1 MAKLTIVIVNYNV
14 QYFLEQCLLSVQK
27 AIKSLPVEVYVVDN
41 NSVDGSVSMVEE
53 KFPWVKLIA
62 NKDNLGFSKANNQAM
77 RLANGEYVLLL
88 NPDTVIEED
97 TLVKVVDFMDTHPD
111 AGGLGV
117 HMVDGKGHFLPES
130 KRGLP
135 TPATSFYKIF
145 GISRLFPKS
154 AKFNR
159 YHLGN
164 LSKTETH
171 EIEILS
177 GAFMLMRKK
186 ALDQVGLLDEDF
198 FMYGEDIDLS
208 WRIVSGGWKN
218 YYYPGT
224 SIIHYKG
231 ESTKKGSLNYVFV
244 FYNAMVIFAR
254 KHFSQ
259 KNADLFSFFI
269 NMAIWLRAGV
279 AVMSRFA
286 RTIALPLADGAL
298 TLAGWWWLKK
308 YYATWQHKVYDDHLV
323 WAVFGANTLVYLFA
337 VWLNGGYD
345 KPLRAL
351 RVVRP
356 ILTGSALIVI
366 MYSLLPEDMRFSR
379 ALILGGTA
387 VALLVFLL
395 NRFIAAKG
403 KIGADAQAAE
413 RFAIVGATDEVE
425 RVVGILQQ
433 TRMSVGYVASVSP
446 SEEMQAGNTG
456 TLAQLDD
463 IVRVHSIDQI
473 IFSARDVSSS
483 TIISTMS
490 TLAERSLEF
499 KIAPPE
505 TLYLIGSNSIETSG
519 DIFIVDVN
527 SLSKPINQRQK
538 RVLDVALS
546 LLFVAVMP
554 VLVVLQKRPVAFLQN
569 LVQVFFGRKTWVGFK
584 RTASKDKLPSLKTG
598 VLHPLCMTPQSH
610 WNDEIAQ
617 KLNLVYAKDYKVA
630 NDLTMIWKNVR
641 NLGA

>member
-1 MAKLTIVIVNYNV
+1 
-14 QYFLEQCLLSVQK
+14 
-27 AIKSLPVEVYVVDN
+27 
-41 NSVDGSVSMVEE
+41 
-53 KFPWVKLIA
+53 
-62 NKDNLGFSKANNQAM
+62 
-77 RLANGEYVLLL
+77 
-88 NPDTVIEED
+88 
-97 TLVKVVDFMDTHPD
+97 
-111 AGGLGV
+111 
-117 HMVDGKGHFLPES
+117 
-130 KRGLP
+130 
-135 TPATSFYKIF
+135 
-145 GISRLFPKS
+145 
-154 AKFNR
+154 
-159 YHLGN
+159 
-164 LSKTETH
+164 
-171 EIEILS
+171 
-177 GAFMLMRKK
+177 
-186 ALDQVGLLDEDF
+186 
-198 FMYGEDIDLS
+198 
-208 WRIVSGGWKN
+208 
-218 YYYPGT
+218 
-224 SIIHYKG
+224 
-231 ESTKKGSLNYVFV
+231 
-244 FYNAMVIFAR
+244 MVIFAR

-279 AVMSRFA
+279 AVLSRFA
-286 RTIALPLADGAL
+286 RAVALPLADGAL
-298 TLAGWWWLKK
+298 TLAGWWWLKN

-387 VALLVFLL
+387 VALIVFLL

-413 RFAIVGATDEVE
+413 RFAVVGAPDEVE
-425 RVVGILQQ
+425 RVMGILQQ
-433 TRMSVGYVASVSP
+433 TRMNVGYVASVSP
-446 SEEMQAGNTG
+446 SEVAVAGNTG

-463 IVRVHSIDQI
+463 IVRVHNIDQI

-527 SLSKPINQRQK
+527 SLAKPINRRQK
-538 RVLDVALS
+538 RVLDVGIALV
-546 LLFVAVMP
+546 LLACSP
-554 VLVVLQKRPVAFLQN
+554 VVVLIQRKPISFLKN
-569 LVQVFFGRKTWVGFK
+569 VVQVLFARKTWVGFK
-584 RTASKDKLPSLKTG
+584 ATSSKDKLPPLKPG
-598 VLHPLCMTPQSH
+598 VLNPLCMTPQNN

-630 NDLTMIWKNVR
+630 NDLAMVWHNLR